1 MPFHQLAHLVN
12 SSNSAN
18 GTLLLR
24 LIYVAG
30 EVNLS
35 LAAVA
40 SVFQQA
46 AKSLPTGRLQLELV
60 PIAQDT
66 IEQAAIEQTAVA
78 QIAVAPVIP
87 APRAQICLWLADAE
101 STRPSDE
108 VQTLAIAACKNASYW
123 GATGAAVLW
132 LAQAAC
138 LDDLQVALAWPLH
151 ADAVVDNAC
160 ERVQFNSHLYEID
173 QHFIS
178 CCGGAA
184 SLDFALSLVLGLYGH
199 PLQSKIKD
207 ALHVELI
214 RNGNEKQRQSAQNKV
229 LPPKLTEVLA
239 LMQANIEEPLSS
251 DDLANLVDISRR
263 QLERLFK
270 QYLGNLPSRYYLE
283 LRLQKARQLLLESH
297 HSIVQIGLMCGFS
310 SGSHFST
317 AFSALFGIT
326 PREERQRK
334 MHV

>member
-1 MPFHQLAHLVN
+1 MPFHQLAHLV
-12 SSNSAN
+12 SNSAN
-18 GTLLLR
+18 APLLLR

-35 LAAVA
+35 FAAVA
-40 SVFQQA
+40 SVFQHA

-60 PIAQDT
+60 PIEVGSNT
-66 IEQAAIEQTAVA
+66 PTNTEHTT
-78 QIAVAPVIP
+78 
-87 APRAQICLWLADAE
+87 PRAQICLWLADAE
-101 STRPSDE
+101 SSRPHND
-108 VQTLAIAACKNASYW
+108 VLAHATAICKNASYW

-132 LAQAAC
+132 LAQAGC
-138 LDDLQVALAWPLH
+138 VDDLQVALAWPLH
-151 ADAVVDNAC
+151 ADAVVDLAC
-160 ERVQFNSHLYEID
+160 ERVQFNPHLYEID

-207 ALHVELI
+207 ALQVELI

-334 MHV
+334 MNV

>member
-1 MPFHQLAHLVN
+1 MPFHQLAHLAN
-12 SSNSAN
+12 SP
-18 GTLLLR
+18 LLLR
-24 LIYVAG
+24 LIYASD
-30 EVNLS
+30 ETNLS
-35 LAAVA
+35 LACFA
-40 SVFQQA
+40 SVFQA
-46 AKSLPTGRLQLELV
+46 ASKTLPTGRLQLELV
-60 PIAQDT
+60 SLGQEMPS
-66 IEQAAIEQTAVA
+66 
-78 QIAVAPVIP
+78 PP
-87 APRAQICLWLADAE
+87 AQICLLLADLHTAPP
-101 STRPSDE
+101 TPDL
-108 VQTLAIAACKNASYW
+108 LAQAMSALKNAQYW
-123 GATGAAVLW
+123 GAAGAAVLW
-132 LAQAAC
+132 LAQEGC
-138 LDDLQVALAWPLH
+138 FDDMQTELAWPLH
-151 ADAVVDNAC
+151 AEIDARADLAQLTLN
-160 ERVQFNSHLYEID
+160 LYEFD
-173 QHFIS
+173 RQCMS

-184 SLDFALSLVLGLYGH
+184 CLDMALNMVLGLYGH
-199 PLQSKIKD
+199 PLQSRIKD
-207 ALHVELI
+207 LLHIEQV
-214 RNGNEKQRQSAQNKV
+214 RSSNENQKQSVQTKV

-334 MHV
+334 MNN

>member
-1 MPFHQLAHLVN
+1 MPFHQLAHLAN
-12 SSNSAN
+12 SP
-18 GTLLLR
+18 LLLR
-24 LIYVAG
+24 LISG
-30 EVNLS
+30 SDEVNFS
-35 LAAVA
+35 LASIA
-40 SVFQQA
+40 SVFQA
-46 AKSLPTGRLQLELV
+46 ASKALPAGRLQLE
-60 PIAQDT
+60 I
-66 IEQAAIEQTAVA
+66 INFGQAMPTAA
-78 QIAVAPVIP
+78 
-87 APRAQICLWLADAE
+87 AQICLLIADVGSPPAPSPWLQE
-101 STRPSDE
+101 
-108 VQTLAIAACKNASYW
+108 AIACCKNAQYW
-123 GATGAAVLW
+123 GGAGAAVLW
-132 LAQAAC
+132 MAQEAC
-138 LDDLQVALAWPLH
+138 FDDLQTALAWPLH
-151 ADAVVDNAC
+151 AELDARADLAQLSLN
-160 ERVQFNSHLYEID
+160 LYELD
-173 QHFIS
+173 RHSIS

-184 SLDFALSLVLGLYGH
+184 CLDMALNMVLGLYGH
-199 PLQSKIKD
+199 PLQSRIKD
-207 ALHVELI
+207 VLYIDQV
-214 RNGNEKQRQSAQNKV
+214 RGGNEKQRQALQNKV

-334 MHV
+334 MNN